1 MISMLYSN
9 FLIRTF
15 ILFLNSCNYNF
26 IISKYKSLTFVKW
39 LQTIPIKPR
48 WGFKIYR
55 QLHFLQN
62 LKVRKVGISYSY
74 IKLFIYRGFSFS
86 KQRSMCI
93 SSKLRN
99 CYDLAFKRF
108 SYGSQD
114 HDPMRWCQGD
124 FNSLIWGTDYSRYV
138 WLDIRQ
144 NYCSQCSTTWEGDK

>member
-1 MISMLYSN
+1 MLNSN

-26 IISKYKSLTFVKW
+26 IISKYISLTFVKW
-39 LQTIPIKPR
+39 LQTIQIKPR

-62 LKVRKVGISYSY
+62 SKVRKVSISYSSL
-74 IKLFIYRGFSFS
+74 KLLTFRGFSFS
-86 KQRSMCI
+86 KQWSLRI

-99 CYDLAFKRF
+99 SYHLAFKR
-108 SYGSQD
+108 SSDGSQD
-114 HDPMRWCQGD
+114 DDPLRWCQGD
-124 FNSLIWGTDYSRYV
+124 FDSLIWGAIYSRYV
-138 WLDIRQ
+138 WLDIWQ